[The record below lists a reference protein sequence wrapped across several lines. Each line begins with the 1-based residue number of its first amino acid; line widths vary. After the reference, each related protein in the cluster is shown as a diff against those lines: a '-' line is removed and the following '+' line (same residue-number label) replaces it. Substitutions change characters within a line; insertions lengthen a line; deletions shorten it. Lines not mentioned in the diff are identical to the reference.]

1 MNSIFYLYSI
11 EKYKL
16 QTGLIMAKKVK
27 QEKKCP
33 YNWHMAF
40 RCVLGT
46 AFYVLGIAA
55 FIKYL
60 FCSAS

>member
-1 MNSIFYLYSI
+1 
-11 EKYKL
+11 
-16 QTGLIMAKKVK
+16 MAKKVK

-33 YNWHMAF
+33 YNWHMAL
-40 RCVLGT
+40 RCLLGT

-60 FCSAS
+60 FCSVS

>member
-1 MNSIFYLYSI
+1 
-11 EKYKL
+11 
-16 QTGLIMAKKVK
+16 MAKKVK

-46 AFYVLGIAA
+46 AFYLLGIAA
-55 FIKYL
+55 FIKYI
-60 FCSAS
+60 FCSSS

>member
-1 MNSIFYLYSI
+1 
-11 EKYKL
+11 
-16 QTGLIMAKKVK
+16 MAKKVK
-27 QEKKCP
+27 QEKICP
-33 YNWHMAF
+33 YNWLMAF
-40 RCVLGT
+40 RCLLVT

>member
-1 MNSIFYLYSI
+1 
-11 EKYKL
+11 
-16 QTGLIMAKKVK
+16 MANKVK
-27 QEKKCP
+27 QKKCP

-40 RCVLGT
+40 TCALGT
-46 AFYVLGIAA
+46 AFYILGIAA